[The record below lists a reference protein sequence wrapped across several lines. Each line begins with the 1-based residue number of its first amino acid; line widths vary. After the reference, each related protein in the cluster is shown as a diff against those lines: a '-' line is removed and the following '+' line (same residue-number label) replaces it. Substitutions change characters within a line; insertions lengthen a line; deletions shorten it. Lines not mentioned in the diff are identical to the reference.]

1 MDDLFKTVPLWPFLI
16 THTSFISPA
25 IVSPEIVDVDIPK
38 DDGGRMRRGLMV
50 IAKVVQ
56 NLANNIFFGKE
67 AHMVILNEFLHDNIV
82 NVTRYLSEVNVS
94 LFFSLLVAL
103 LFN

>member
-38 DDGGRMRRGLMV
+38 DDSGRMRRGLMV
-50 IAKVVQ
+50 IAKVIQ
-56 NLANNIFFGKE
+56 NLA
-67 AHMVILNEFLHDNIV
+67 HDNIV